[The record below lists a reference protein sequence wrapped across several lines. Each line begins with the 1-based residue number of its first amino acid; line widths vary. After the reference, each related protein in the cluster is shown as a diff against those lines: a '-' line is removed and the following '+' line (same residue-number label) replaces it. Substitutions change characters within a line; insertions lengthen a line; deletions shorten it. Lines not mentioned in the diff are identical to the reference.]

1 MDGQKLDNEM
11 IQLLNQ
17 IPIEEKTSGIDET
30 LSSLQE
36 NVNFIRDQIEK
47 KPKKLSLKK
56 LDEKLSMILKI
67 LKKNGFN
74 CEV

>member
-17 IPIEEKTSGIDET
+17 IPIEERTSGIDET

-56 LDEKLSMILKI
+56 LDEKLTMILKI

>member
-56 LDEKLSMILKI
+56 LDEKLTMILKI

>member
-1 MDGQKLDNEM
+1 MDGQKLDSEM

-17 IPIEEKTSGIDET
+17 IPIEEKPSGIDET
-30 LSSLQE
+30 LTSLQE

-56 LDEKLSMILKI
+56 LDEKLIMILKI

-74 CEV
+74 CDV